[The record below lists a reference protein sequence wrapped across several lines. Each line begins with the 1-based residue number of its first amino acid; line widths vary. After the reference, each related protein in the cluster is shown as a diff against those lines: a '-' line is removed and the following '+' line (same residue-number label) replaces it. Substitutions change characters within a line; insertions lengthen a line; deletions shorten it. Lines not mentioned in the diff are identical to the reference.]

1 MHWQGLPKGVRVGP
15 IQWPLPHKIKV
26 GPLANY
32 GYDRETLLL
41 FHVTLPVSFTAKQL
55 ELKGKFSWL
64 VCKEECIPGAKQ
76 LSLTLP
82 VASKS
87 ELSLHRALFD
97 KYSRQLP
104 LTHASLKAS
113 GVIEKKHLTLSFEGL
128 TPKELSSVKLQFF
141 PSRNQ
146 IIKHAPAPILSRA
159 DGTLTLRFQKNDYF
173 PSSLSS
179 ITGLL
184 QTGKGVSLRVDIPL
198 KAATPTAA
206 LVKAAPPR
214 RPGVK
219 QSARTVKLPE
229 EVARLKGFSGFLQT
243 ILLSIFVGLLLNLM
257 PCVFP
262 VLTVKVLHFLEI
274 AEHDAG
280 KVRRHGLSYTLGV
293 MLSFSVLAIALIA
306 LRAGG
311 SFVGWGFQLQSPLFI
326 LLLTLLMFAMGL
338 SMSGLFEFGTSLTR
352 LGGLGANQSGYFR
365 SFSTGVLATIV
376 ATPCLAPWMWVAI
389 AYALAQPAI
398 VGILVFNALGFGMA
412 IPYLLFAFFPSLLR
426 FLPRP
431 GAWMETFK
439 QLMAFPLYATALWLL
454 WVLGKQ
460 AGVDGMLAGLSALLG
475 VSFGLWLYT
484 RLQSRFAEKA
494 RWFPA
499 ALALVF
505 LGASFGY
512 GQQAVR
518 KAATALAQARK
529 NNRASSRH
537 LSYSK
542 ANFQK
547 LARKKQHIFLNFT
560 AAWCVSCKVNEKLV
574 LQRSKVQAAFQKH
587 GVQVMIGD
595 WTNTDPEISA
605 ILKRF
610 GRDGV
615 PLYLL
620 YDGRKKTFKPLPQI
634 LTPALVIGALKGLSQ
649 QG

>member
-1 MHWQGLPKGVRVGP
+1 
-15 IQWPLPHKIKV
+15 
-26 GPLANY
+26 
-32 GYDRETLLL
+32 
-41 FHVTLPVSFTAKQL
+41 
-55 ELKGKFSWL
+55 
-64 VCKEECIPGAKQ
+64 
-76 LSLTLP
+76 
-82 VASKS
+82 
-87 ELSLHRALFD
+87 
-97 KYSRQLP
+97 
-104 LTHASLKAS
+104 
-113 GVIEKKHLTLSFEGL
+113 
-128 TPKELSSVKLQFF
+128 
-141 PSRNQ
+141 
-146 IIKHAPAPILSRA
+146 
-159 DGTLTLRFQKNDYF
+159 
-173 PSSLSS
+173 
-179 ITGLL
+179 
-184 QTGKGVSLRVDIPL
+184 
-198 KAATPTAA
+198 
-206 LVKAAPPR
+206 
-214 RPGVK
+214 
-219 QSARTVKLPE
+219 
-229 EVARLKGFSGFLQT
+229 
-243 ILLSIFVGLLLNLM
+243 
-257 PCVFP
+257 
-262 VLTVKVLHFLEI
+262 
-274 AEHDAG
+274 
-280 KVRRHGLSYTLGV
+280 
-293 MLSFSVLAIALIA
+293 
-306 LRAGG
+306 
-311 SFVGWGFQLQSPLFI
+311 
-326 LLLTLLMFAMGL
+326 
-338 SMSGLFEFGTSLTR
+338 
-352 LGGLGANQSGYFR
+352 
-365 SFSTGVLATIV
+365 
-376 ATPCLAPWMWVAI
+376 
-389 AYALAQPAI
+389 
-398 VGILVFNALGFGMA
+398 
-412 IPYLLFAFFPSLLR
+412 
-426 FLPRP
+426 
-431 GAWMETFK
+431 
-439 QLMAFPLYATALWLL
+439 
-454 WVLGKQ
+454 
-460 AGVDGMLAGLSALLG
+460 MLAGLSALLG